1 MVMADPLLK
10 WRSEFPILEKKKGY
24 LISNSLGAMPRR
36 TYDNLKAYADAWATD
51 GVLAWHD
58 WLPMVVQT
66 GDLIGK
72 LIGAPAGSV
81 MMHQN
86 VANATQMVLS
96 CFDWKAPRNRIVA
109 TDLNFPSVPYNYFA
123 QQGAETVLVKG
134 EGTSVPIERILAAID
149 ERTALVSLDLVLFR
163 SAAILDVKPIIARA
177 HAVGAKVVLDCYQ
190 ATGAIEIDATALDT
204 DFLMGGSVK
213 WLCGGP
219 GAGYLYVKPAL
230 MKSLQPRFTGW
241 FSHKRPFGFE
251 TGGVDP
257 AEDIHRFM
265 GGSPAV
271 PALYAARAGYE
282 IVGEVGVRAIRE
294 KSVRMTEQLIALADA
309 QGLTVNTPRVARERG
324 GTVCVDFPGSEAAH
338 HRLIERGYVIDWRP
352 NCGIRISPHFYN
364 TEGELEGIMAEI
376 KKLRA

>member
-1 MVMADPLLK
+1 MADPLLK

-36 TYDNLKAYADAWATD
+36 TYENLEAYADAWATD

-58 WLPMVVQT
+58 WLPMVVES
-66 GDLIGK
+66 GDRIAR
-72 LIGAPAGSV
+72 LIGAPPRSV

-86 VANATQMVLS
+86 VATATQVVLS

-134 EGTSVPIERILAAID
+134 EGITVPTERILAAID

-163 SAAILDVKPIIARA
+163 SAAILDVAPIIDRA

-219 GAGYLYVKPAL
+219 GAAYLYVKPAL
-230 MKSLQPRFTGW
+230 IPSLQPRFTGW
-241 FSHKRPFGFE
+241 FSHQRPFGFE
-251 TGGVDP
+251 VGPVDR
-257 AEDIHRFM
+257 ADDIHRFM
-265 GGSPAV
+265 GGSPSV
-271 PALYAARAGYE
+271 PALYAARAGCE
-282 IVGEVGVRAIRE
+282 IIGEVGVKAIRA

-309 QGLTVNTPRVARERG
+309 QQLTVNTPRQASERG
-324 GTVCVDFPGSEAAH
+324 GTVCVDFPGAEAVH
-338 HRLIERGYVIDWRP
+338 HQLIARGYVIDWRP
-352 NCGIRISPHFYN
+352 HCGIRISPHFYN
-364 TEGELEGIMAEI
+364 TEAELEGIMAEI
-376 KKLRA
+376 QRLRG